1 MDFGQKTMD
10 FGQKTMDFGQKT
22 MDNGQWTIR
31 QWTKDKSI
39 INERLEDKIN
49 LVKYGST

>member
-1 MDFGQKTMD
+1 MDFGQW
-10 FGQKTMDFGQKT
+10 T
-22 MDNGQWTIR
+22 MDNGQWTLDNGLR
-31 QWTKDKSI
+31 TKDKSF